1 MSKILFQ
8 NGCIMSCNDKLGDID
23 KADVLVDG
31 TRIVA
36 VGEGLA
42 APDAEVVDASGMIV
56 MPGMADTH
64 THMWETPFKGRIFD
78 AWGMEYFTNIH
89 PLVSY
94 TNAEDVYAGIYA
106 GAIESLSAGVTSIF
120 DYSHCIR
127 SSEHA
132 DAAMEALKAAGI
144 RATFGYDL
152 RGTDHSGKQT
162 LKPSEGRFSDIERVK
177 GKIDNGAESL
187 LRLAVCLSEVTIE
200 AKQQIAREI
209 AFSRELG
216 LRMSW
221 HCNKAGEVTHLH
233 KSGLLGADLM
243 AAHGNYMTDED
254 IDYLGG
260 VGGFLTTQPEAET
273 YAGRRS
279 MSMVGRC
286 HRRGVRIGLGI
297 DVPVIMN
304 YGLIAQMRLLFFL
317 QRYMDGVIERHE
329 GQFPILRRK
338 GVPTLAPR
346 DIVRFVTAN
355 GAEANGVG
363 HVVGQIAPGFQA
375 DIVLL
380 DTRAFGRGEGEPAG
394 HVVTNCS
401 QGDVRTVMVAGQ
413 FRKRDGKMV
422 GVDMHKMLSERIAAR
437 DRIYARAGEKPGQY
451 RKAYWPW
458 GAEH

>member
-1 MSKILFQ
+1 MSKVLFQ
-8 NGCIMSCNDKLGDID
+8 NGCIMSCNDKLGDIER
-23 KADVLVDG
+23 ADVLVDG
-31 TRIVA
+31 SRIAA
-36 VGEGLA
+36 VGPGLA
-42 APDAEVVDASGMIV
+42 VDGAEVVDAAGMIV

-89 PLVSY
+89 PLVSHFEP
-94 TNAEDVYAGIYA
+94 EDVYAGIYA

-120 DYSHCIR
+120 DFSTCIR

-152 RGTDHSGKQT
+152 RGTDHSGKSA
-162 LKPSEGRFSDIERVK
+162 LKPSAARFPDIERVK
-177 GKIDNGAESL
+177 GKIDNAAESL
-187 LRLAVCLSEVTIE
+187 LRLAVCLSEVTAE
-200 AKQQIAREI
+200 SKEQIAREI
-209 AFSRELG
+209 VFSRELG

-233 KSGLLGADLM
+233 KSGLLGSDLVP
-243 AAHGNYMTDED
+243 AHGNYMTDQD

-260 VGGFLTTQPEAET
+260 AGGFLTTQPEAET

-317 QRYMDGVIERHE
+317 QRYMDGAIERHE
-329 GQFPILRRK
+329 GQIPILRRN
-338 GVPTLAPR
+338 GVPTLAPN
-346 DIVRFVTAN
+346 DIVRFVTTN

-375 DIVLL
+375 DIVLM

-394 HVVTNCS
+394 HLVTNCS

-422 GVDMHKMLSERIAAR
+422 GVDMDKMLSERIAAR

-451 RKAYWPW
+451 KKAYWAW

>member
-1 MSKILFQ
+1 MSKVLFK
-8 NGCIMSCNDKLGDID
+8 NGCVMSCNDKLGDIEN
-23 KADVLVDG
+23 ADVLVDG

-36 VGEGLA
+36 VGQKLSADG
-42 APDAEVVDASGMIV
+42 AEVVDATGMIV
-56 MPGMADTH
+56 MPGLADTH

-89 PLVSY
+89 PLVSHA
-94 TNAEDVYAGIYA
+94 NAEDVYAGIYA
-106 GAIESLSAGVTSIF
+106 GAIEALSAGVTSIF

-132 DAAMEALKAAGI
+132 DAVMEALKAAGI

-152 RGTDHSGKQT
+152 RGTDHSGRQT

-177 GKIDNGAESL
+177 GKIDNSSEST
-187 LRLAVCLSEVTIE
+187 LRLAICLSEVTNDSK
-200 AKQQIAREI
+200 AMIAREI
-209 AFSRELG
+209 AFARGLG
-216 LRMSW
+216 VRMSW

-243 AAHGNYMTDED
+243 PAHGNYMTDQD

-279 MSMVGRC
+279 MSMVARC

-317 QRYMDGVIERHE
+317 QRYMDGIVERHE
-329 GQFPILRRK
+329 GQVPILRRE
-338 GVPTLAPR
+338 GVPTLSPR
-346 DIVRFVTAN
+346 DILRFVTTN
-355 GAEANGVG
+355 GAAANGVED
-363 HVVGQIAPGFQA
+363 VVGQIAPGFQA
-375 DIVLL
+375 DIILL
-380 DTRAFGRGEGEPAG
+380 DTRAFGRGEGDPAG

-401 QGDVRTVMVAGQ
+401 QGDIITVMVAGR

-422 GVDMHKMLSERIAAR
+422 GVNMEKMLSERIAAR
-437 DRIYARAGEKPGQY
+437 DRIYQRAGEKPGEY
-451 RKAYWPW
+451 KKGYWAW
-458 GAEH
+458 GAGN

>member
-1 MSKILFQ
+1 
-8 NGCIMSCNDKLGDID
+8 MSCNDKLGDIG

-31 TRIVA
+31 TRIAA

-42 APDAEVVDASGMIV
+42 ADGAEVVDASGMIV

-89 PLVSY
+89 PLVSF

-152 RGTDHSGKQT
+152 RGTDHSGKQS
-162 LKPSEGRFSDIERVK
+162 LKPSEGRFSDIERVT
-177 GKIDNGAESL
+177 GKVDNSAESL
-187 LRLAVCLSEVTIE
+187 LRLAVCLSEVTNDS
-200 AKQQIAREI
+200 KQQIAREI

-243 AAHGNYMTDED
+243 AAHGNYMTDAD

-329 GQFPILRRK
+329 GQFPVLRRK

-346 DIVRFVTAN
+346 DIVRFVTTN

-413 FRKRDGKMV
+413 FRKREGKMV
-422 GVDMHKMLSERIAAR
+422 GVDMDKMLSERIAAR

-451 RKAYWPW
+451 KKAYWPW

>member
-1 MSKILFQ
+1 MSKVLFK
-8 NGCIMSCNDKLGDID
+8 NGCVVSCNDKLGDIEN
-23 KADVLVDG
+23 ADVLVDG
-31 TRIVA
+31 TKIAA
-36 VGEGLA
+36 VGPKLA
-42 APDAEVVDASGMIV
+42 ADGADVVDATGMIV
-56 MPGMADTH
+56 MPGMIDTH

-89 PLVSY
+89 PLVSHC
-94 TNAEDVYAGIYA
+94 NAEDVYAGIYA
-106 GAIESLSAGVTSIF
+106 GAIEALSAGVTSIF

-132 DAAMEALKAAGI
+132 DAAIEALKAAGI

-152 RGTDHSGKQT
+152 RGTDHSGKSP
-162 LKPSEGRFSDIERVK
+162 LKPSAARFPDIERVK
-177 GKIDNGAESL
+177 GKIDNSPESL
-187 LRLAVCLSEVTIE
+187 LRLAICLSEVTNDT
-200 AKQQIAREI
+200 KDQITSEI

-216 LRMSW
+216 VRMSW
-221 HCNKAGEVTHLH
+221 HCNKAGEVTWLH
-233 KSGLLGADLM
+233 KRGLMGADLM

-304 YGLIAQMRLLFFL
+304 YGLLAQMRLLFFL

-329 GQFPILRRK
+329 GQFPVARRE
-338 GVPTLAPR
+338 GVPTLSPR
-346 DIVRFVTAN
+346 DILRFVTTN

-363 HVVGQIAPGFQA
+363 DVVGQIAPGFQA

-380 DTRAFGRGEGEPAG
+380 DTRSFGRGEGDPAG
-394 HVVTNCS
+394 HIVTNS
-401 QGDVRTVMVAGQ
+401 SLGDIHTVMVAGA

-422 GVDMHKMLSERIAAR
+422 GVNMEKMLSERIAAR
-437 DRIYARAGEKPGQY
+437 DRIYQLAGEKPGEY
-451 RKAYWPW
+451 KKSYWPW
-458 GAEH
+458 GAGN